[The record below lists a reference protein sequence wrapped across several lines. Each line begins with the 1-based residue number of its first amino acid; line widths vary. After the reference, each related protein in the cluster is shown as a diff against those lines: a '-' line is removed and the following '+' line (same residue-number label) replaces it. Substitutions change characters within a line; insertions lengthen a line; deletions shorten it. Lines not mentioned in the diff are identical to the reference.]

1 MRLRVMTVLLPI
13 GLLAAGM
20 WALRWILAVDKGL
33 DLGDEALYIL
43 AATAP
48 SPEYFWTNPWG
59 WITRPLWQ
67 LTGERLDNFRWGG
80 ASLLFLSF
88 TALSMSVLMAS
99 ARATGHRILL
109 TPGAAAASVP
119 IGLAAAL
126 ISYSGFL
133 RSPGYN
139 WVNLFGMTLIVTGA
153 LLWVTMRD
161 RATSRL
167 VDWSV
172 ASVVAAGL
180 VVSGIGKPTTP
191 IFESACLLA
200 LGLMCSSGRQVR
212 LLFARIAASAT
223 VLLLSMWSLGWLG
236 ENPVDTVALVLQQ
249 PQLGSDQTLAG
260 GAIISATV
268 GLHLALWMAQY
279 WYFTAT
285 VGALSTVLIVDRG
298 RDRLPA
304 WFPVAG
310 LTLVCLMALGIWIG
324 LLPSFS
330 RGHNY
335 MFRPEA
341 VLATIGVLVV
351 SLSVELRIHPSDQR
365 FEQRSR
371 AMPNRWRTAVVSFLC
386 LQPVMYTFGSSI
398 GPFQGMTWALGFLF
412 MAAIFL
418 MATVGRRPSTALTAV
433 VAGTMI
439 VGSGWGMVEGREYPY
454 GMKPID
460 QQTEA
465 VTLGANDYPLL
476 VDTDMRNAIVGLQEA
491 AQQGHMPPGADLAT
505 VVFQWSTLPPVVL
518 GSNPPPSLM
527 VSLFG
532 SPYSAKIADFNV
544 HRPPVGF
551 DWGSAWLAI
560 RTSVPVGTSQDPAV
574 AEVVHIVA
582 RRAGR
587 AFPAGYLLAGQQGDM
602 QLWRPNVRLA
612 PPDKGS

>member
-1 MRLRVMTVLLPI
+1 MRLRAMTVLLPI
-13 GLLAAGM
+13 GLLVAGM
-20 WALRWILAVDKGL
+20 WSLRWILAVDQGL

-67 LTGERLDNFRWGG
+67 LTGERLDGFRWGG
-80 ASLLFLSF
+80 ASLLLGSF
-88 TALSMSVLMAS
+88 TALTLSVFMAA
-99 ARATGHRILL
+99 ARASGRRIHI
-109 TPGAAAASVP
+109 TPGEAAAAVP

-139 WVNLFGMTLIVTGA
+139 WVNLFGMTLTVAGA

-161 RATSRL
+161 RVTSRPA
-167 VDWSV
+167 DWFV
-172 ASVVAAGL
+172 AAVVAAGL

-212 LLFARIAASAT
+212 LLFARIAASAA
-223 VLLLSMWSLGWLG
+223 VLLLCMWSVGWLG
-236 ENPVDTVALVLQQ
+236 ENPVDTVALVLRQ

-260 GAIISATV
+260 GALVSATV

-285 VGALSTVLIVDRG
+285 VAAVSFALLADR
-298 RDRLPA
+298 RRSRLPG
-304 WFPVAG
+304 WFPVAS
-310 LTLVCLMALGIWIG
+310 LSLVCLMASGIWIG
-324 LLPSFS
+324 LLPAFS

-351 SLSVELRIHPSDQR
+351 SLAVELRIHPSDQR
-365 FEQRSR
+365 FEQRFR
-371 AMPNRWRTAVVSFLC
+371 AMPNRWRAAVVSFLC
-386 LQPVMYTFGSSI
+386 IQPVLYTFGSSI

-412 MAAIFL
+412 LGAIFL
-418 MATVGRRPSTALTAV
+418 MATLSHRPSTALTSV

-439 VGSGWGMVEGREYPY
+439 VGSGWGMIEGRDYPY

-465 VTLGANDYPLL
+465 VNLGANNYPLL
-476 VDTDMRNAIVGLQEA
+476 VDTDMRNAIVGLKEA
-491 AQQGHMPPGADLAT
+491 AQQGQMPPGTDLAT

-518 GSNPPPSLM
+518 GSDPPPSLM

-532 SPYSAKIADFNV
+532 SPYSAKIADFNA
-544 HRPPVGF
+544 HRPPAGF
-551 DWGSAWLAI
+551 DWRS
-560 RTSVPVGTSQDPAV
+560 
-574 AEVVHIVA
+574 
-582 RRAGR
+582 
-587 AFPAGYLLAGQQGDM
+587 
-602 QLWRPNVRLA
+602 
-612 PPDKGS
+612 